1 MAKKSCKDEI
11 DLLIRARYSILYL
24 VTYEEDRAIAS
35 LKQIADKHGKEV
47 FSWSNTKGFENIIH
61 DKSFQNTKDPEQAL
75 NYIQKTEEVGLY
87 VLKDF
92 HFFMRDNTIIRA
104 LRDVADS
111 LKTTYKTAIIISPV
125 TIIPPELEKDITV
138 VDFDMPDFNAMKG
151 ILDTMIERVNK
162 KRKIHINLSP
172 PHREKL
178 VKSVLGLTADE
189 AENAFARVVV
199 SRGTLQ
205 EQDIKLIL
213 EEKKQ
218 IIRKSGLLDYYE
230 ADEKFNHIGGLD
242 NLKAWLKKRGTAF
255 SEKAREY
262 GLPEPRGILMVGVQG
277 CGKSLTAKAVASLW
291 ELPLL
296 RLDLG
301 ALFSGI
307 IGSSEE
313 NIRRAIKTAESVAPC
328 ILWLDEI
335 EKGLS
340 GITSS
345 DISDAGTTARVFGT
359 FITWLQEKKTP
370 VFVIATS
377 NDIEKL
383 PPEVLRKGRFDEI
396 FFIDLPT
403 HDERKEIFGIHIE
416 LVGRDPSNF
425 DFDLLADKSKGFSG
439 AEIRE
444 AIIAGMY
451 DSFSEDRK
459 LATEDITKAIED
471 TIPLSQTMSQKIN
484 KLRSWAGIR
493 ARRSSE
499 VPPEEIEEHTDV
511 DFFEIQT
518 EEK

>member
-1 MAKKSCKDEI
+1 MVKKSCIDEI

-24 VTYEEDRAIAS
+24 VTYEEERAIRS
-35 LKQIADKHGKEV
+35 LKRIADKHGKDV
-47 FSWSNTKGFENIIH
+47 FVWSSTKGFENQIH
-61 DKSFQNTKDPEQAL
+61 DKTSQNIKDPEQAL
-75 NYIQKTEEVGLY
+75 DYIEKTEEVGLY

-104 LRDVADS
+104 LRDVASS
-111 LKTTYKTAIIISPV
+111 LKTTYKTLIIISPSFV
-125 TIIPPELEKDITV
+125 IPPELEKDITV
-138 VDFDMPDFNAMKG
+138 VDYDMPDFEAMKS
-151 ILDTMIERVNK
+151 ILGTMIERVNK

-172 PHREKL
+172 EHREKL

-205 EQDIKLIL
+205 EEDIKLIL

-242 NLKAWLKKRGTAF
+242 NLKKWLTKRGAAF
-255 SEKAREY
+255 SEKARKY

-277 CGKSLTAKAVASLW
+277 CGKSLTAKAVSSLW

-313 NIRRAIKTAESVAPC
+313 NIRRAIRTAESVAPC

-403 HDERKEIFGIHIE
+403 HDERIEIFIIHFN
-416 LVGRDPSNF
+416 LVGRDPTK
-425 DFDLLADKSKGFSG
+425 FDLNILAEITLGFSG
-439 AEIRE
+439 AEIKE

-451 DSFSEDRK
+451 DSFSEDRS
-459 LATEDITKAIED
+459 LSTDDVARAIEE
-471 TIPLSQTMSQKIN
+471 TIPLSKTMPHKIN
-484 KLRSWAGIR
+484 NLRSWAGIR

-499 VPPEEIEEHTDV
+499 VPPEEIEEVTDV
-511 DFFEIQT
+511 DFYEIKK
-518 EEK
+518 EGE